1 MVRLGW
7 LVALVAAAAV
17 VVIAA
22 AAPAGAREG
31 CGVPAAPSWT
41 ATEAAVW
48 QQLCAGQPFDFNSEA
63 QTVEEN
69 LDPHQPGGWDET
81 RVLSSAFVE
90 QLLDEPYAPVID
102 RHSIFL
108 AGAWFPGGL
117 DIHEATI
124 GFPLRCQFCR
134 IAGMQA
140 RDAVIDG
147 DFDLRGSAIEGDVTL
162 LGADLRS
169 DLYVSGGS
177 VVSGTLNADRLT
189 VAGSVF
195 LGGGSRFA
203 DIRLLGAGIGGQ
215 LAVNRGSVVSG
226 TLDADGL
233 RVAGDVFLRD
243 GSRFA
248 DIRLLGTGIGG
259 TLDVNE
265 GSVVSGLLNADRL
278 TVVGDVFLGDGSR
291 FADIDLL
298 GADIGG
304 NLEVDG
310 GSVVSGTLNADG
322 LTVAGGVF
330 LRDGSRFADI
340 RLLGAGIGGVLAV
353 NNGSVVS
360 GTLAADRLTVA
371 GGVFL
376 HDGSRFTT
384 VDLYGASID
393 GLIFVDGARWEPGG
407 SLDLRQADVGGVWTD
422 ERADSLPQRLEL
434 DGFTFEQWANPDPR
448 ELGAGWFLGMWLGR
462 GEEFSPGPY
471 NQLATVMDAGGHST
485 IAADVR
491 YHRSNEERKAIPWTR
506 PERWGR
512 MLHWLVLGYGYKP
525 WRALLSFFAAWF
537 VGFFMLWLRL
547 DDLRFRRTKWS
558 VGQAALFSLDRL
570 VPAVSLADPDG
581 FPKRTRAQQ
590 LWSTGQM
597 LVGWLL
603 TLFIIGWLGSLLVQ
617 A

>member
-41 ATEAAVW
+41 ATERAVW
-48 QQLCAGQPFDFNSEA
+48 RQLCAGQLFDFNSEA

-102 RHSIFL
+102 RHGIFL
-108 AGAWFPGGL
+108 GGAWFPGGL

-140 RDAVIDG
+140 YDAVIDG
-147 DFDLRGSAIEGDVTL
+147 DFDLQGSAIEGDLTL

-189 VAGSVF
+189 VAGDVF
-195 LGGGSRFA
+195 LDGGSRFA
-203 DIRLLGAGIGGQ
+203 GIRLLGAGIGGQ
-215 LAVNRGSVVSG
+215 LAVDEGSVVSG
-226 TLDADGL
+226 TLAADGL
-233 RVAGDVFLRD
+233 TVAGDVFL
-243 GSRFA
+243 
-248 DIRLLGTGIGG
+248 
-259 TLDVNE
+259 DV
-265 GSVVSGLLNADRL
+265 
-278 TVVGDVFLGDGSR
+278 GSR

-298 GADIGG
+298 GA
-304 NLEVDG
+304 EVG
-310 GSVVSGTLNADG
+310 
-322 LTVAGGVF
+322 
-330 LRDGSRFADI
+330 
-340 RLLGAGIGGVLAV
+340 
-353 NNGSVVS
+353 
-360 GTLAADRLTVA
+360 
-371 GGVFL
+371 
-376 HDGSRFTT
+376 
-384 VDLYGASID
+384 
-393 GLIFVDGARWEPGG
+393 GLILLNGARWEPGG
-407 SLDLRQADVGGVWTD
+407 SLDLRQADVGGVSTD

-448 ELGAGWFLGMWLGR
+448 DLGAGWFLGTWLGR

-471 NQLATVMDAGGHST
+471 DRLAAVMDAGGHPT
-485 IAADVR
+485 IAADIR
-491 YHRSNEERKAIPWTR
+491 YHRSDEERLVTPWTR

-512 MLHWLVLGYGYKP
+512 MLHWLVLGYGYRP
-525 WRALLSFFAAWF
+525 WWALGWFFAAW
-537 VGFFMLWLRL
+537 VTGFFVLWLRPGARAGL
-547 DDLRFRRTKWS
+547 ARLRPVPRGEWS

-581 FPKRTRAQQ
+581 FPPRTRAQQ
-590 LWSTGQM
+590 LWS
-597 LVGWLL
+597 V
-603 TLFIIGWLGSLLVQ
+603 
-617 A
+617 